1 MNEQSILNEYLGI
14 HNEYRAIYG
23 PNTVVLMEVGTFFEI
38 YAVINDE
45 LNLGPDIYHIG
56 QNILQ
61 IPVVK
66 RNKEIPEI
74 SMKNYLQAGFPT
86 VSIQKFENILLNHN
100 YHVVIVEHITSPPNP
115 ERGVTRIVSPGLP

>member
-14 HNEYRAIYG
+14 HNEYRVIYG